1 MTVEDPDSGSGGRT
15 TCSLTDVSDFTLSS
29 VLLFAGAGSSS
40 SAVYLLSTA
49 RPLDREQS
57 SQLTATVRCHDGGR
71 PPLSSHATLPVV
83 VLDENDNAP
92 RFARASYSANVRENG
107 TVPRLPILRVSAT
120 DPDDGPN
127 ADVWYSLA
135 DTPAARSV
143 LLQLAVTVIT
153 GNGKITVKQTSG
165 YATMVHGRG
174 CNPHLSL

>member
-1 MTVEDPDSGSGGRT
+1 MTVEDRDSGSGGRT
-15 TCSLTDVSDFTLSS
+15 TCSLADVSDFSLSP
-29 VLLFAGAGSSS
+29 VLLFAGAGTSSS

-57 SQLTATVRCHDGGR
+57 SQLTATVRCLDGGR
-71 PPLSSHATLPVV
+71 PPLSSHATLPVL

-135 DTPAARSV
+135 DTPAARLVS
-143 LLQLAVTVIT
+143 
-153 GNGKITVKQTSG
+153 
-165 YATMVHGRG
+165 
-174 CNPHLSL
+174 